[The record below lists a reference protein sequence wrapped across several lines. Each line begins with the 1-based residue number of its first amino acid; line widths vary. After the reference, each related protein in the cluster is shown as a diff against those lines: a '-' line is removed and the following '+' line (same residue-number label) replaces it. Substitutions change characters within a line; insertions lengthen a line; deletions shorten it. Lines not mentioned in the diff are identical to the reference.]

1 MLRSADS
8 LYCSRA
14 CTGRTGPGRTVL
26 PPKQVTAR
34 RLCTCKSSHA
44 LVALIHVPFKKE
56 TKPPPSH
63 IFLCPA
69 GKPAALWERLLSTHT
84 IKFPLSKQQ
93 WCLGRAAMLL
103 ACLAQLAAS
112 AGLPHSAQ
120 CSLLLQAPFLL
131 SYLCTTQMVS

>member
-26 PPKQVTAR
+26 PPEQVTAR

-44 LVALIHVPFKKE
+44 LVALTHVPFKKE
-56 TKPPPSH
+56 PKPPPSNS
-63 IFLCPA
+63 FLCLA
-69 GKPAALWERLLSTHT
+69 GKPPPLWTRELLLSTQSSYHWSRSPGRTAATAHT
-84 IKFPLSKQQ
+84 
-93 WCLGRAAMLL
+93 LGS
-103 ACLAQLAAS
+103 QLAAS
-112 AGLPHSAQ
+112 AGLLHSAQ
-120 CSLLLQAPFLL
+120 CSLLLQATVLL